1 MAQRAKL
8 PASPVDVWHTEHMYF
23 GRLLDLLERE
33 VEIFET
39 GARPNYGLM
48 VDIITYLR
56 GYSDHFHHPRED
68 AAFACLAK
76 RCPELRKTIA
86 TLRLEHRV
94 IANAGEKLLAQLS
107 AVLDDSMVPRAD
119 IETAAAIYVT
129 YYRSHIGRE
138 EREVL
143 TRAAEAL
150 TTKDWEEVN
159 AAVPPSDDPLL
170 GPNPEDRY
178 RHLRKQ
184 IALDA

>member
-1 MAQRAKL
+1 
-8 PASPVDVWHTEHMYF
+8 MYF

-39 GARPNYGLM
+39 GVRPNYALM
-48 VDIITYLR
+48 VDIIGYLR

-68 AAFACLAK
+68 VAFARLAK

-86 TLRLEHRV
+86 ALRLEHRV
-94 IANAGEKLLAQLS
+94 IANAGEKLLGQLG

-119 IETAAAIYVT
+119 IEAAAAVYLT
-129 YYRSHIGRE
+129 YYRNHISRE

-143 TRAAEAL
+143 TRAAEML
-150 TTKDWEEVN
+150 TAKDWEEVN
-159 AAVPPSDDPLL
+159 AVAPPGDDPLA

-178 RHLRKQ
+178 RRLRQQ